1 MAGRIFSVFLSHSEL
16 TKFMSMKKWQISF
29 LSILVT
35 VGACTTKGPSGQEA
49 QQPDRNTTTTSST
62 RIPVLFDTDANNEL
76 DDQHAMAYLF
86 FNDEVFDIVGV
97 TVNATPNGG
106 GIAGQFAEAE
116 RVMKLCDVMDK
127 YPLLAGAEANYEDI
141 LPNIG
146 EADYDGKAAVDFI
159 IEQARVEREQP
170 LVLLPVGK
178 LTNIA
183 LALTVAPDIKD
194 NVKIVWL
201 GANYPAP
208 GEYNLVADI
217 PSMNYILDLEVP
229 FEMVTVRYGNPSG
242 SDFVRVTPDDI
253 RTKMAGLGPNVP
265 PVEGRHGGEF
275 TNFGDYS
282 VSLFE
287 NIDLHGDPPARALY
301 DMVAVAVLKT
311 PAWGESQE
319 IPGPTMVDEEW
330 QGRPDNTRQIT
341 VWENFDRD
349 GILTDFFEVMARST
363 E

>member
-1 MAGRIFSVFLSHSEL
+1 
-16 TKFMSMKKWQISF
+16 MKKMQMF
-29 LSILVT
+29 LLSILISMV
-35 VGACTTKGPSGQEA
+35 ACTSKGPSAQERPTEGDD
-49 QQPDRNTTTTSST
+49 QGTGDGR

-86 FNDEVFDIVGV
+86 FNDDVFDIVGV

-159 IEQARVEREQP
+159 IEQARIEREQP

-183 LALTVAPDIKD
+183 LALSVAPDIKD

-201 GANYPAP
+201 GANYPEP

-217 PSMNYILDLEVP
+217 PSMNYVLDQEVP

-242 SDFVRVTPDDI
+242 SDFVRVTPEDI
-253 RTKMAGLGPNVP
+253 RSKMAGLGPNVP
-265 PVEGRHGGEF
+265 PVVGRHEGDF

-287 NIDLHGDPPARALY
+287 NIDLHGDPPARALF
-301 DMVAVAVLKT
+301 DMVAVAVLKN
-311 PAWGESQE
+311 PGWGESQE
-319 IPGPTMVDEEW
+319 IPGPTMIDEEW
-330 QGRPDNTRQIT
+330 QERPENPRRII
-341 VWENFDRD
+341 VWENFDKD
-349 GILTDFFEVMARST
+349 GILTDFFEVMATSSD
-363 E
+363 